1 MECRAHSGRE
11 GVDGGECSTDDDSL
25 GCQEGH
31 EVGDAVAQERARLAD
46 SRRNFRDA
54 VACGGQK
61 LCVVLID
68 EAGSGQVRSD
78 RVSGRDRLEASDV
91 AALAG
96 AARGGLDGD
105 VRDVPSQS
113 ALPHLRHAVNEV
125 GTADGGTS
133 LDVDERI
140 DGCHTLKTTPV
151 HGFADGSRARVV
163 FDDGG

>member
-68 EAGSGQVRSD
+68 EAGSGQVCSD
-78 RVSGRDRLEASDV
+78 RVSGRDRLEACPTC
-91 AALAG
+91 G
-96 AARGGLDGD
+96 T
-105 VRDVPSQS
+105 PST
-113 ALPHLRHAVNEV
+113 R
-125 GTADGGTS
+125 
-133 LDVDERI
+133 
-140 DGCHTLKTTPV
+140 
-151 HGFADGSRARVV
+151 
-163 FDDGG
+163 